1 MKATSGKIL
10 ILMVG
15 LILIIGLIILQRFT
29 SVFASPNLIP
39 GATPISTPT
48 NPAYPPP
55 GKGMMPIE
63 NTAYPPPGIDSTS
76 TPQFSNPALSLTPVP
91 SEIFKPTPVVLSN
104 GWYLY
109 TDPDGEFSFSYP
121 PDCVFNAGTNKIDLS
136 KNITLQFL
144 LPNTSSFQGMSI
156 RIEPNTKHLKT
167 EDMIAG
173 IYEKYSSKSAPA
185 DFKSF
190 FQEKDFDV
198 DGTLA
203 SQVSI
208 PGTNNE
214 FTIIFLVKENFFI
227 ISPMH
232 DMAVVNVDPKALDI
246 FFQILES
253 FKITK

>member
-1 MKATSGKIL
+1 MKTIPGKIV

-15 LILIIGLIILQRFT
+15 MILIIGLMILQQFT
-29 SVFASPNLIP
+29 NVFASTSLIP
-39 GATPISTPT
+39 RATPFSTPT

-55 GKGMMPIE
+55 GRGMMPME
-63 NTAYPPPGIDSTS
+63 NTAYPPPGIDLSSTS
-76 TPQFSNPALSLTPVP
+76 QFSKPVSSLTPIP
-91 SEIFKPTPVVLSN
+91 DEISTPTPVVLSN
-104 GWYLY
+104 EWYLY
-109 TDPDGEFSFSYP
+109 TDPDSEFSFSYP

-144 LPNTSSFQGMSI
+144 LPNPSSFQGMSI
-156 RIEPNTKHLKT
+156 RIEPNTKHLRT
-167 EDMIAG
+167 EDMVAG
-173 IYEKYSSKSAPA
+173 IYEKYTLKSAPA
-185 DFKSF
+185 DFKGF
-190 FQEKDFDV
+190 FKEKDINV
-198 DGTLA
+198 DGILA

-232 DMAVVNVDPKALDI
+232 DLAVVNVDPKALDI